1 MSEYI
6 TGLQHV
12 QLIAEESTSVAFST
26 EEAFAYAYTMMQLK
40 E

>member
-1 MSEYI
+1 MREYRA
-6 TGLQHV
+6 GLQHA
-12 QLIAEESTSVAFST
+12 QLIAEERTSIEYST